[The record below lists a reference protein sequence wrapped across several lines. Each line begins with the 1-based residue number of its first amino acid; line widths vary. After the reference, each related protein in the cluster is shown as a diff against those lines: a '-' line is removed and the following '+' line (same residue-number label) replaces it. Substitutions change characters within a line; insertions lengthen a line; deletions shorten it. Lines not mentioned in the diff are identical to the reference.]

1 MLAVYIKDGIHK
13 GKYGYLFTID
23 ARTAEV
29 VTRNEILRVDRCL
42 IQPLD
47 ITTSFDCMDTMVK
60 TYKQEQG
67 ITEE

>member
-1 MLAVYIKDGIHK
+1 MLAVYIKAGIHK

-47 ITTSFDCMDTMVK
+47 VTTSFESMDTMIK

-67 ITEE
+67 ITEK